1 MEEARSEEGVGNI
14 YRPEVIRLTEKLNF
28 ARKDTRVPHAIVE
41 HRLVGTAAKGCNN
54 VLSQSDS
61 LMKEWSRD
69 R

>member
-1 MEEARSEEGVGNI
+1 MEEARSEGVGNI
-14 YRPEVIRLTEKLNF
+14 YRPKVIRLTEKLNS
-28 ARKDTRVPHAIVE
+28 ARKDTRVRHAIVE